1 MYKAI
6 NITMN
11 DPKVGSLMA
20 VDAEYEEGNPKVAL
34 NVFGTTYYQL
44 HPFVFERLP
53 TFFIYV
59 NKYKIWYSN
68 YFFYWSYWSYW

>member
-11 DPKVGSLMA
+11 DPKIGSLMA

-59 NKYKIWYSN
+59 NKYKICSIESESCQYN
-68 YFFYWSYWSYW
+68 NP